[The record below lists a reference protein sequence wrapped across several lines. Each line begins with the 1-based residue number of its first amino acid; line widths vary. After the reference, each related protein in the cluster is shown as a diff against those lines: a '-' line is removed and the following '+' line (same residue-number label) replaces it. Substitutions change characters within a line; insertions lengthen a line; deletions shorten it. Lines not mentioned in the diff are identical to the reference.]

1 MLIIILNLIIINL
14 KHKLRLKLEVDKM
27 KYVELNSGDQMPL
40 LGLGTWQLRGEK
52 CTKSV
57 KEALDIGYNHI
68 DTADGY
74 DNHQAVGR
82 GIKKANIDRKELF
95 ITSKIKPENLHY
107 DDIKADAER
116 FLDELEIEYLD
127 LLLIHWP
134 NKKIPLKE
142 SLKALKEVKAEGLAH
157 NIGVSNFTI
166 NHLKDAI
173 KIYPDLITVNQ
184 VEFHP
189 SLYQKD
195 LLDFCQENG
204 IILTAYS
211 PLARGEV
218 FQNDIIKTLADKYEK
233 SASKLA
239 LKWLIEKDVVAIPK
253 ASSREHLESNFDL
266 FDWELPAEA
275 KEKMDALN
283 EDNRIIDPSWAEFDY

>member
-1 MLIIILNLIIINL
+1 M
-14 KHKLRLKLEVDKM
+14 EVDKM

-40 LGLGTWQLRGEK
+40 LGLGTWQLRGQE
-52 CTKSV
+52 CTASV

-82 GIKKANIDRKELF
+82 GIKESDVNREELF

-107 DDIKADAER
+107 DRIKEDAQR

-134 NKKIPLKE
+134 SKDIPLEE
-142 SLKALKEVKAEGLAH
+142 SLKALKEVKDEGLAR

-166 NHLKDAI
+166 NHLKDAAE
-173 KIYPDLITVNQ
+173 IYPDLVAVNQ

-189 SLYQKD
+189 TLYQKE

-204 IILTAYS
+204 IVLTAYS

-218 FQNDIIKTLADKYEK
+218 FENEVIKNLAEKYEK
-233 SASKLA
+233 SPSKLA

-275 KEKMDALN
+275 EEKMDQLN
-283 EDNRIIDPSWAEFDY
+283 KDNRLIDPEWGEFDY

>member
-1 MLIIILNLIIINL
+1 
-14 KHKLRLKLEVDKM
+14 M
-27 KYVELNSGDQMPL
+27 KYVKLNSGDQMPL
-40 LGLGTWQLRGEK
+40 LGLGTWQLRGQK
-52 CTKSV
+52 CVDSV
-57 KEALDIGYNHI
+57 KMAVEIGYDHI

-74 DNHQAVGR
+74 DNHQAVGK
-82 GIKKANIDRKELF
+82 GIKESGIDRDDLF

-107 DDIKADAER
+107 DNIKADAKR
-116 FLDELEIEYLD
+116 FLDELDIDYLN

-134 NKKIPLKE
+134 NKDIPLEE
-142 SLKALKEVKAEGLAH
+142 SLKALREVKEEGLAK

-173 KIYPDLITVNQ
+173 EIDPDLVAVNQ

-189 SLYQKD
+189 TLYQKD

-204 IILTAYS
+204 IVLTAYS

-218 FQNDIIKTLADKYEK
+218 FKNDVIKELADKYNK
-233 SASKLA
+233 SASKLT
-239 LKWLIEKDVVAIPK
+239 LKWLIDKDIVAIPK

-266 FDWELPAEA
+266 FDWDLPAEVR
-275 KEKMDALN
+275 KKMDQLN
-283 EDNRIIDPSWAEFDY
+283 EDNRIIDPAWGEFNY

>member
-1 MLIIILNLIIINL
+1 MQ
-14 KHKLRLKLEVDKM
+14 
-27 KYVELNSGDQMPL
+27 YVELKSGDQMPL
-40 LGLGTWQLRGEK
+40 LGLGTWQLRGQQ
-52 CTKSV
+52 CVDSV
-57 KEALDIGYNHI
+57 KMAVEIGYNHI

-82 GIKKANIDRKELF
+82 GIKEIGVDRDELF

-107 DDIKADAER
+107 DDIKEDAQR

-134 NKKIPLKE
+134 NKDIPLEE
-142 SLKALKEVKAEGLAH
+142 SLKALKEVKEKGLAK

-166 NHLKDAI
+166 NHLKDAADFD
-173 KIYPDLITVNQ
+173 PDLVAVNQ

-189 SLYQKD
+189 SLYQKE

-204 IILTAYS
+204 IVLTAYS

-218 FQNDIIKTLADKYEK
+218 FENKVIKKLAQKYDK
-233 SASKLA
+233 SAAKLT
-239 LKWLIEKDVVAIPK
+239 LKWLIDKDIAAIPK
-253 ASSREHLESNFDL
+253 ASSREHLEANFDL
-266 FDWELPAEA
+266 FDWELPAEVR
-275 KEKMDALN
+275 EEMDQLN
-283 EDNRIIDPSWAEFDY
+283 EDNRIIDPDWGEFDY